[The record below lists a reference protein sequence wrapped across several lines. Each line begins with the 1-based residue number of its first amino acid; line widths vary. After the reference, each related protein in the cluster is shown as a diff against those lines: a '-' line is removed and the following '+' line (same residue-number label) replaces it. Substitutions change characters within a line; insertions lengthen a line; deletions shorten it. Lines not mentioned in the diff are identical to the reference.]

1 MSTVSI
7 ERIRHLNGEKPQ
19 VFTELEETIGKIQ
32 QMAFNL
38 FEQRGELSGL
48 DLDDWLQAEHEVLG
62 SAWAELVESDKE
74 LKLRVPIP
82 GVDSKDVMLTATP
95 ESLIVQANASHR
107 YSAADGEIR
116 FCEFS
121 EDKLCRQFGLASPI
135 DVNSVSASLDKRR
148 AKRRRGEGGQIE
160 DHVKPVEAA
169 KPWKEMFT

>member
-82 GVDSKDVMLTATP
+82 GIDSKDVMVTATP
-95 ESLIVQANASHR
+95 ESLIVQANWSHGH
-107 YSAADGEIR
+107 SDADGEIR

-121 EDKLCRQFGLASPI
+121 REALCRQFGLPSPI
-135 DVNSVSASLDKRR
+135 DVNSVSASLDK
-148 AKRRRGEGGQIE
+148 G
-160 DHVKPVEAA
+160 VLNVVAA
-169 KPWKEMFT
+169 KVGESKAK

>member
-82 GVDSKDVMLTATP
+82 GIDSKDVMVTATP

>member
-82 GVDSKDVMLTATP
+82 GVDSKDVMVTATP

>member
-74 LKLRVPIP
+74 LKLRVAIP
-82 GVDSKDVMLTATP
+82 GVDSKDITVTATP
-95 ESLIVQANASHR
+95 ESVIVQA
-107 YSAADGEIR
+107 R

-121 EDKLCRQFGLASPI
+121 SDKLCRQFGLASPI
-135 DVNSVSASLDKRR
+135 DVNSVSAWPDK
-148 AKRRRGEGGQIE
+148 G
-160 DHVKPVEAA
+160 VLNVVAA
-169 KPWKEMFT
+169 KAAKSKAK